1 MLTKIL
7 TFAAVAE
14 ASTGLVALA
23 DPALV
28 VQALLGMEA
37 AGVGTV
43 LGRCFGIAL
52 IALALA
58 CWPGRPR
65 AESRSPAARA
75 MLTYNLLVALYL
87 AYLGA
92 LHVGGLLLW
101 PAVALHAVVALSLAW
116 AWYNERR
123 TIVTRI

>member
-1 MLTKIL
+1 MLNKIL

-14 ASTGLVALA
+14 AVTGLVLLV

-28 VQALLGMEA
+28 VQLLLGMEA
-37 AGVGTV
+37 AGVGVV

-58 CWPGRPR
+58 CWPGRQR
-65 AESRSPAARA
+65 AGGSSAAARG

-92 LHVGGLLLW
+92 SNAGGLLLW
-101 PAVALHAVVALSLAW
+101 PAVVLHAAVALLLLW
-116 AWYNERR
+116 VWYNERR
-123 TIVTRI
+123 SIAAGS